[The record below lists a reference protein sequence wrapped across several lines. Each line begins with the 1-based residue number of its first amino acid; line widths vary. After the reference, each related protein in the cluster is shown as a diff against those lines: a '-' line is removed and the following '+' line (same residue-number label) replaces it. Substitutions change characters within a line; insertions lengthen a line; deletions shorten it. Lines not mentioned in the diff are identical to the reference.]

1 MLSIQPFCSLPANQF
16 VFCSNDFLYYQW
28 QEDLGLD
35 LFFYSKTIVK
45 APVVF
50 KTYQPEISF
59 QHLCEDKVHNYINI
73 LWTKKWT
80 AGPEIKQLFLF
91 QEEQG
96 NLHAWFAPIVYY
108 FCDLPHN
115 NFVPWLFHI
124 FRTLQWALQYMTV
137 AF

>member
-1 MLSIQPFCSLPANQF
+1 MARRSGSR
-16 VFCSNDFLYYQW
+16 S
-28 QEDLGLD
+28 
-35 LFFYSKTIVK
+35 FFYSKTIVK

-96 NLHAWFAPIVYY
+96 NLHA
-108 FCDLPHN
+108 
-115 NFVPWLFHI
+115 
-124 FRTLQWALQYMTV
+124 
-137 AF
+137 